1 MASARPGR
9 RRWRP
14 VLRPWSPAEPPAA
27 RSTCRSRSWGRVG
40 VRRSSAS
47 WSATAGSVSDMAERV
62 MREVTLALP
71 MVPEMEIEASKTA
84 TAIAESIRMSP
95 DRIDEVRMA
104 VVEACINA
112 LEHSHASD
120 REVYV
125 TFQVLGEGG
134 DPDKL
139 RIMVGDTGIGFAP
152 AGLEEPTI
160 EDKLQAVRKR
170 GWGLKI
176 IRGLM
181 DEVEILSG
189 ADGTTVVMSKMR

>member
-1 MASARPGR
+1 MAGDA
-9 RRWRP
+9 
-14 VLRPWSPAEPPAA
+14 
-27 RSTCRSRSWGRVG
+27 
-40 VRRSSAS
+40 
-47 WSATAGSVSDMAERV
+47 V

-84 TAIAESIRMSP
+84 TAIAEFMRMSP

-112 LEHSHASD
+112 LEHSRAAD

-125 TFQVLGEGG
+125 TFEVLGDK
-134 DPDKL
+134 DPETL
-139 RIMVGDTGIGFAP
+139 RITVRDTGVGFSPEDLA
-152 AGLEEPTI
+152 EPMI
-160 EDKLQAVRKR
+160 EDKLKSQRKR

-181 DEVEILSG
+181 DDVEIRSNPG
-189 ADGTTVVMSKMR
+189 GTTVVMSKSR

>member
-1 MASARPGR
+1 MAGDA
-9 RRWRP
+9 
-14 VLRPWSPAEPPAA
+14 
-27 RSTCRSRSWGRVG
+27 
-40 VRRSSAS
+40 
-47 WSATAGSVSDMAERV
+47 V

-84 TAIAESIRMSP
+84 TAIAEYMRMSP

-112 LEHSHASD
+112 LEHSRAAD

-125 TFQVLGEGG
+125 TFEVLGDK
-134 DPDKL
+134 DPEKL
-139 RIMVGDTGIGFAP
+139 RITVRDTGVGFSPEELA
-152 AGLEEPTI
+152 EPTI
-160 EDKLQAVRKR
+160 EEKLKSQRKR

-181 DEVEILSG
+181 DDVEIHSG
-189 ADGTTVVMSKMR
+189 SEGTTVVMSKSR

>member
-1 MASARPGR
+1 MAGDA
-9 RRWRP
+9 
-14 VLRPWSPAEPPAA
+14 
-27 RSTCRSRSWGRVG
+27 
-40 VRRSSAS
+40 
-47 WSATAGSVSDMAERV
+47 V

-84 TAIAESIRMSP
+84 TAIAEFMRMSP

-112 LEHSHASD
+112 LEHSRAAD

-125 TFQVLGEGG
+125 TFEVLGEK
-134 DPDKL
+134 DPEKL
-139 RIMVGDTGIGFAP
+139 RITVRDTGVGFSPEELA
-152 AGLEEPTI
+152 EPTI
-160 EDKLQAVRKR
+160 EEKLKSQRKR

-181 DEVEILSG
+181 DEVEIRSNPT
-189 ADGTTVVMSKMR
+189 GTTVVMSKLR

>member
-1 MASARPGR
+1 MAGDA
-9 RRWRP
+9 
-14 VLRPWSPAEPPAA
+14 
-27 RSTCRSRSWGRVG
+27 
-40 VRRSSAS
+40 
-47 WSATAGSVSDMAERV
+47 V

-84 TAIAESIRMSP
+84 TAIAEFMRMSP

-112 LEHSHASD
+112 LEHSRAAD

-125 TFQVLGEGG
+125 TFEVLGDEV
-134 DPDKL
+134 PERL
-139 RIMVGDTGIGFAP
+139 RITVRDTGVGFSP
-152 AGLEEPTI
+152 EELAEPNI
-160 EDKLQAVRKR
+160 EDKLKSQRKR

-181 DEVEILSG
+181 DDVEIHSG
-189 ADGTTVVMSKMR
+189 SEGTTVVMSKAR